1 MKYYLGIDL
10 GGTNIAAGVVDENYK
25 IIAQSS
31 VKTNSP
37 RSADAIADDMALVAK
52 EALKKANLTMDAVEW
67 VGVGAPGSVNQDT
80 GVVEYSNNLGFLNV
94 PLKKMLEERMQKTVF
109 IENDANAAAYGE
121 YKAGCA
127 KEVDTSVMVTLG
139 TGVGGGIVIS
149 NKIYTGFNFAG
160 AELGHVVIEMDGR
173 YCTCGRLGCLEAYA
187 SATGLIQTTKDLM
200 QENKD
205 SVMWEIC
212 GGDINRVNGRTSF
225 DGLRKGDEAAK
236 KAVDLYIK
244 QLACGITNIINIF
257 QPDMLCIGGGISR
270 EGDTL
275 LTPLKEIVGREVYS
289 RNSERNTE
297 IVVAT
302 LGNDA
307 GIIGAALLG
316 LSH

>member
-10 GGTNIAAGVVDENYK
+10 GGTNIAAGVVDESYK
-25 IIAQSS
+25 IIAQTS

-37 RSADAIADDMALVAK
+37 RPAEAIIDDMAMVAR
-52 EALKKANLTMDAVEW
+52 EALKKANLSVDDVEW

-80 GVVEYSNNLGFLNV
+80 GIVEYSNNLGFLDV
-94 PLKKMLEERMQKTVF
+94 PLRKMLEDRLHSKVF

-121 YKAGCA
+121 YMAGSA
-127 KEVDTSVMVTLG
+127 KDVDTSVMVTLG

-149 NKIYTGFNFAG
+149 NRIYTGFNFAG

-173 YCTCGRLGCLEAYA
+173 ECTCGRKGCLEAYA
-187 SATGLIQTTKDLM
+187 SATGLIKTTKEAMLA
-200 QENKD
+200 NKD
-205 SVMWEIC
+205 SVMWELV

-225 DGLRKGDEAAK
+225 DGMRKGDPAAK
-236 KAVDLYIK
+236 KVVDEYIR
-244 QLACGITNIINIF
+244 QLACGVTNIINIF

-270 EGDTL
+270 EGDYL
-275 LTPLKEIVGREVYS
+275 LAPLKEIVSREVYS
-289 RNSERNTE
+289 RHSARNTE
-297 IVVAT
+297 IVIAT

>member
-25 IIAQSS
+25 IIAQAS
-31 VKTNSP
+31 VRTNSP
-37 RSADAIADDMALVAK
+37 RPADDIADDMAFVAM
-52 EALKKANLTMDAVEW
+52 EALKKAEIDMNDIEW
-67 VGVGAPGSVNQDT
+67 VGVGAPGSINQDT
-80 GVVEYSNNLGFLNV
+80 GIVEYSNNLGFLDV
-94 PLKKMLEERMQKTVF
+94 PLKKMLEERMQKTVY

-121 YKAGCA
+121 YKAGSA
-127 KEVDTSVMVTLG
+127 KSVDISVMVTLG
-139 TGVGGGIVIS
+139 TGVGGGIVIN
-149 NKIYTGFNFAG
+149 NKIYTGFNYCG
-160 AELGHVVIEMDGR
+160 AELGHAVIKLDGR
-173 YCTCGRLGCLEAYA
+173 PCTCGRRGCLEAYA
-187 SATGLIQTTKDLM
+187 SATGLIQTTKELM

-205 SVMWEIC
+205 SALWEIC
-212 GGDINRVNGRTSF
+212 GGDISRVNGRTAF
-225 DGLRKGDEAAK
+225 DGVRQDDATAK
-236 KAVDLYIK
+236 KVVDLYVK

-270 EGDTL
+270 EGDNL
-275 LTPLKEIVGREVYS
+275 LNPLKEIINQEVYS
-289 RNSERNTE
+289 RNSERNTK